1 MADARITDPKA
12 LRALSHPFRW
22 KLIQLLTEEGPRT
35 ATQCSEKLGESV
47 ASCSYHLNMLA
58 KYGFVAEVEG
68 PGRQK
73 PWRLI
78 SRHQTISSE
87 GLDQESALAAEAAVM
102 ALLDQ
107 EFERT
112 RERLRQHDLLPG
124 EWRVEG
130 GVGIKSGTR
139 FLTIEELV
147 EFQGELSALLER
159 YDERSDNP
167 ELRPD
172 GARPVRFFLSTT
184 VSPD

>member
-1 MADARITDPKA
+1 MTDARITDPKA

-22 KLIQLLTEEGPRT
+22 KLINLLTEEGPRT
-35 ATQCSEKLGESV
+35 ATQCSAKLGESV

-73 PWRLI
+73 PWKLV
-78 SRHQTISSE
+78 SRRQSISSE
-87 GLDQESALAAEAAVM
+87 GLDDESAMAAEAAVL

-112 RERLRQHDLLPG
+112 RDRLRQHDLLPE

-130 GVGIKSGTR
+130 GVGITGGTK

-147 EFQGELSALLER
+147 DLQNELRALFER
-159 YDERSDNP
+159 YDDRLDNP
-167 ELRPD
+167 ELRPE